1 MHRSLLMMLL
11 PLAVH
16 ASPPELGYAQA
27 SNAFKRESRPT
38 QYQPIHLVDGKEATA
53 WCSASGD
60 PLVERLTFG
69 FKGEVTVDAL
79 RIVTGNAADEET
91 WKGFGRVKK
100 LSVKGLGGGATVTLA
115 DERAA
120 QLVALKSPVV
130 GTEFT
135 VEVLDLFPAD
145 DLDQPTCLS
154 EVVFYSGGKPLGASW
169 LGPQWKYD
177 PALAPLLGT
186 WYGGSPGA
194 PTHFLSLY
202 ADGTWRYAYEPWG
215 APRDAKSL
223 SGSYEVTGTSV
234 ALRLDEGAKVTL
246 RAEQKKGTG
255 PALAVD
261 GPAPEAFKRPWRGQ
275 P

>member
-1 MHRSLLMMLL
+1 MNRPVLLMLL
-11 PLAVH
+11 PFAVH
-16 ASPPELGYAQA
+16 AAPPDLGYAQA
-27 SNAFKRESRPT
+27 SNYFKREARPT
-38 QYQPIHLVDGKEATA
+38 QYQPVHLVDGKEATA

-60 PLVERLTFG
+60 PLVERITFG
-69 FKGEVTVDAL
+69 FKGEVTVDEV

-100 LSVKGLGGGATVTLA
+100 LSLKGLGGGATVTLS
-115 DERAA
+115 DERGPQA
-120 QLVALKSPVV
+120 VTLKSPVEGSEV
-130 GTEFT
+130 T
-135 VEVLDLFPAD
+135 VEVLDLYPAD

-154 EVVFYSGGKPLGASW
+154 EVVFYSRGKPLGASW
-169 LGPQWKYD
+169 LGPQWKFD

-202 ADGTWRYAYEPWG
+202 ADGTWRYAYEPWD

-223 SGSYEVTGTSV
+223 AGSYALAGNAV
-234 ALRLDEGAKVTL
+234 ALLLEDGAKVSV
-246 RAEQKKGTG
+246 RIDQRKGAE
-255 PALAVD
+255 PALAVE
-261 GPAPEAFKRPWRGQ
+261 GAAPEPFKRPWRGQ